1 MEYFS
6 VIKRMKSCLLHNVVG
21 ARACNGKRNK
31 HSEKDNYHNFS
42 DVWNLRKKTKKQ
54 RNKRNKNTLLIV
66 GNKLLFTGG

>member
-1 MEYFS
+1 
-6 VIKRMKSCLLHNVVG
+6 MKSCLLHNVVG

-54 RNKRNKNTLLIV
+54 RNKRNKKIHS
-66 GNKLLFTGG
+66 